1 MVKNLKFLRQRKG
14 LSQQQLA
21 EVIGVSQQSVYKYEK
36 QNIEPELSVL
46 ISMADFF
53 ETSVDYLIG
62 HSDVNH
68 KIEEVQ
74 PFELNAEE
82 ATLIRDYRKL
92 SKSEKESIN
101 FVIKNYRSKK

>member
-1 MVKNLKFLRQRKG
+1 MVKNLKLLRQKKG

-21 EVIGVSQQSVYKYEK
+21 EIIGVSQQSVYKYEK
-36 QNIEPELSVL
+36 QNVEPELSVL

-62 HSDVNH
+62 HSEVNH
-68 KIEEVQ
+68 KIEKIQ

-82 ATLIRDYRKL
+82 ARLIKDYQKL
-92 SKSEKESIN
+92 TKSEKESIQLI
-101 FVIKNYRSKK
+101 IKNYLTKK

>member
-1 MVKNLKFLRQRKG
+1 MVKNLKPLRQKKG

-21 EVIGVSQQSVYKYEK
+21 DIIGVSQQSVYKYEK
-36 QNIEPELSVL
+36 QNVEPELSVL
-46 ISMADFF
+46 ISMADYF

-68 KIEEVQ
+68 KIEKIQ

-82 ATLIRDYRKL
+82 AKLIRDYRKL

-101 FVIKNYRSKK
+101 LVIKNYRSKK

>member
-1 MVKNLKFLRQRKG
+1 MVKNLKLLRQKKG

-36 QNIEPELSVL
+36 QNVEPELSVL

-68 KIEEVQ
+68 KIEKVQ

-82 ATLIRDYRKL
+82 AKLIKGYQKL
-92 SKSEKESIN
+92 TKSEKESIQLI
-101 FVIKNYRSKK
+101 IKNYLTKK